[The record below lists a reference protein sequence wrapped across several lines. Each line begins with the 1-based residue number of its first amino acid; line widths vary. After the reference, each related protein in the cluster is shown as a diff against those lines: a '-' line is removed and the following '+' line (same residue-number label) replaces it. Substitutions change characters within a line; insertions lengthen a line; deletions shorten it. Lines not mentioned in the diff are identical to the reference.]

1 MYYLYQVVKL
11 SDPGLG
17 FSEILALFIT
27 FGDFKYGVPCL
38 NQDSK
43 SNTVTSSTTA
53 RVLVNARCVASL
65 EM

>member
-17 FSEILALFIT
+17 LSEILALFIT
-27 FGDFKYGVPCL
+27 FGNFKYEVLCL
-38 NQDSK
+38 TQDSK

-53 RVLVNARCVASL
+53 RVLVNARCVGSL
-65 EM
+65 EI